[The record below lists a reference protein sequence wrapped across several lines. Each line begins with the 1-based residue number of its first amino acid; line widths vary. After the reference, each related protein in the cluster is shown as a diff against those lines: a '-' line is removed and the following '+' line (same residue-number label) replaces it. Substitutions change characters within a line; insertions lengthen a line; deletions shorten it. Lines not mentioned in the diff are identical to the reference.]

1 MGVAA
6 FQVWRAHYRSSYAW
20 FLRESFG
27 EAARLAVPLFAEGD
41 LDWVLTCA
49 DPQLSTAI
57 ERALFY
63 LSRFDF
69 ATVEQDVLS
78 GVYGQFLDNAQ
89 RKEYGEHYT
98 YGFSRPELEAVW
110 RDFET
115 DPMLRRVQPN
125 LPFAKRRRL
134 GLRTGLTA
142 SDRFTR
148 AYRTRSQ
155 AW

>member
-1 MGVAA
+1 VAA
-6 FQVWRAHYRSSYAW
+6 AYGLTQP
-20 FLRESFG
+20 EI
-27 EAARLAVPLFAEGD
+27 EA
-41 LDWVLTCA
+41 
-49 DPQLSTAI
+49 I
-57 ERALFY
+57 
-63 LSRFDF
+63 
-69 ATVEQDVLS
+69 
-78 GVYGQFLDNAQ
+78 
-89 RKEYGEHYT
+89 
-98 YGFSRPELEAVW
+98 W

-125 LPFAKRRRL
+125 LPFAQRRRL

>member
-1 MGVAA
+1 MSRW
-6 FQVWRAHYRSSYAW
+6 Q
-20 FLRESFG
+20 E
-27 EAARLAVPLFAEGD
+27 EAARLSAEGGATEIEAT
-41 LDWVLTCA
+41 LDAVDACVA
-49 DPQLSTAI
+49 A
-57 ERALFY
+57 A
-63 LSRFDF
+63 
-69 ATVEQDVLS
+69 
-78 GVYGQFLDNAQ
+78 YGISQ
-89 RKEYGEHYT
+89 
-98 YGFSRPELEAVW
+98 PELEAVW